1 MVESDI
7 SFDHLKPELVAKVK
21 EFTEKLE
28 DVELK
33 EVEVS
38 GWREMRREIP
48 MDRELIER
56 WGSPPKKKGDLEC
69 DDVLDHVLASEV
81 EPLSNPVRRVKVSV
95 CSLYWLFLPFLLDML
110 YLYTKRSFVR
120 MRVKKLTWH

>member
-48 MDRELIER
+48 IDRELAER
-56 WGSPPKKKGDLEC
+56 WGSPPRQPGDL
-69 DDVLDHVLASEV
+69 DLNDVLASNLA
-81 EPLSNPVRRVKVSV
+81 PLSQPKRRVKVSIMKTIYVVV
-95 CSLYWLFLPFLLDML
+95 CCVDVSCNVM
-110 YLYTKRSFVR
+110 
-120 MRVKKLTWH
+120 

>member
-1 MVESDI
+1 MVENDI
-7 SFDHLKPELVAKVK
+7 SFDHLKPELVAKVR

-48 MDRELIER
+48 IDRELAER
-56 WGSPPKKKGDLEC
+56 WGSPILSTFSATTW
-69 DDVLDHVLASEV
+69 ASK
-81 EPLSNPVRRVKVSV
+81 SGR
-95 CSLYWLFLPFLLDML
+95 
-110 YLYTKRSFVR
+110 
-120 MRVKKLTWH
+120 LTRTIWTTIGKTWKW